1 MTICAMNKLY
11 EIRRALLSSTVL
23 AGLLV
28 CGCLL
33 MPNQTD
39 AQSSN
44 QNLRLV
50 NPQERSLITRELMS
64 SKQAAQ
70 IAMRRIGGGRVID
83 VRPLGSNEAG
93 YRVKLFK
100 EGMVRTVIVRD

>member
-1 MTICAMNKLY
+1 MTICALNKLY
-11 EIRRALLSSTVL
+11 QIRRALLPGTVL

-28 CGCLL
+28 SICLFV
-33 MPNQTD
+33 PNLTA

-44 QNLRLV
+44 QGLRLV

-70 IAMRRIGGGRVID
+70 IATRRIGGGRVID
-83 VRPLGSNEAG
+83 VRPLGSNVAG

-100 EGMVRTVIVRD
+100 EGVVRTVIVRD